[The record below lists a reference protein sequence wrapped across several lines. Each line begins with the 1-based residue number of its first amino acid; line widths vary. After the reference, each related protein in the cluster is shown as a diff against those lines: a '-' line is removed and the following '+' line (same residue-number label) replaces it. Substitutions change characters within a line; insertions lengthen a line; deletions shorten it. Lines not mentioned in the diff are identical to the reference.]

1 MKQVPLFPEYVFD
14 EVAAEN
20 VIGSRAT
27 LEDIERGL
35 SSDKEVT
42 RNRWDTIDRMRKERG
57 DDRV

>member
-35 SSDKEVT
+35 KSKHEVT
-42 RNRWDTIDRMRKERG
+42 RNKWHSVAMVKGIIQ
-57 DDRV
+57 